1 MSEVSED
8 RQNAVPA
15 TSGRYGEPLAWLS
28 SLAMHACALMLL
40 TVFTVIGPLDKSPL
54 LFTSEPV
61 EEPEPLDDAFR
72 VSKEL
77 SIDIGALS
85 DGGVGDAAAAAPLE
99 AVVPEVALDLQ
110 ALTELGQIPTLEAS
124 TPTLASP
131 DPDDNLLVVG
141 VGAVG
146 TTGSEGAVDWIT
158 GAILQSLE
166 QRPTVVVW
174 LFDRSG
180 SLTAQ
185 REVIGRRF
193 DRVYEELG
201 VAASRGAEGFDPA
214 ENENVD
220 EDEAPLLTTI
230 AAFGADIEF
239 VTRKPTA
246 DLETIKEAVRSIE
259 PDESGAENVFS
270 AVLTA
275 AERHKRYRLQRPR
288 RNVMIVVVTDE
299 AGDDIANVDR
309 AVDYCRKMQTPVYA
323 VGAPAPFGRK
333 ETYVRYVDP
342 DPKYDQTPQYL
353 PVQQGPETLLPERLR
368 LGAFAGDDYDG
379 TFLESGFGPYAL
391 TRLTRETNG
400 SFIAVHPFR
409 VDAGRAERRGED
421 NAIVARLDYFFD
433 QRVMRRYLPD
443 YVPTTEY
450 QKRVTRNN
458 AKRALVEA
466 ASLPWTDKLQNVRR
480 DFPKLDDAQFAEDLT
495 RAQQAAAILG
505 PSLERLVTTL
515 RRGEGDRPKIDE
527 PRWQAGFDLAIGQ
540 ALAAKVRAEGY
551 NGMLAVA
558 KQGMPFT
565 SDKKDTW
572 VIRPAEQI
580 STGSL
585 NQRDAEDAIKYLERV
600 VAEHEGTPWAFL
612 AQRELSTPLGW
623 KWSDEFRN
631 LAEIRQQENNRPP
644 RPERPEPP
652 PKPRR
657 TPKL

>member
-1 MSEVSED
+1 MSEAYQD
-8 RQNAVPA
+8 QPNATA
-15 TSGRYGEPLAWLS
+15 AASGRFSEPLAWLS
-28 SLAMHACALMLL
+28 SLAMHACALICLA
-40 TVFTVIGPLDKSPL
+40 VFTQIAPLDKAPL
-54 LFTSEPV
+54 LFTSPPP

-72 VSKEL
+72 VSEEL

-85 DGGVGDAAAAAPLE
+85 DGGVGDAAASAPLE

-124 TPTLASP
+124 TPSLSSP
-131 DPDDNLLVVG
+131 DPNSNTLVIG

-146 TTGSEGAVDWIT
+146 TTGSEGAIDWLT

-166 QRPTVVVW
+166 QSPTVVVW
-174 LFDRSG
+174 LFDRSE

-185 REVIGRRF
+185 REEIVRRF

-201 VAASRGAEGFDPA
+201 VAATRGAEGFDAA
-214 ENENVD
+214 E
-220 EDEAPLLTTI
+220 EDEAPLLTSI
-230 AAFGADIEF
+230 VAFGEGVEF

-246 DLETIKEAVRSIE
+246 DIEAIKEAVRSIE
-259 PDESGAENVFS
+259 PDESGAENVFG
-270 AVLTA
+270 AVLSA

-288 RNVMIVVVTDE
+288 RNVMLVVVTDE
-299 AGDDIANVDR
+299 AGDDFANIDR
-309 AVDYCRKMQTPVYA
+309 AVAYCRKMQMPVYA
-323 VGAPAPFGRK
+323 VGAPAPFGRR

-353 PVQQGPETLLPERLR
+353 PVQQGPETLFPERLR
-368 LGAFAGDDYDG
+368 LGSFAGDDYDG
-379 TFLESGFGPYAL
+379 TILDSGFGPYAL

-409 VDAGRAERRGED
+409 VDAGRANRRGAD
-421 NAIVARLDYFFD
+421 DTMVARLDYFFD

-450 QKRVTRNN
+450 QKRVSRNG

-466 ASLPWTDKLQNVRR
+466 SAMAWTEKLENVRR
-480 DFPKLDDAQFAEDLT
+480 DFPKLDEAQFAEDLSN
-495 RAQQAAAILG
+495 AQRAAAILE
-505 PSLERLVTTL
+505 PKLAQLVTTL
-515 RRGEGDRPKIDE
+515 RRGEADRPKIDD
-527 PRWQAGFDLAIGQ
+527 PRWQAGYDLALGQ

-551 NGMLAVA
+551 NAMLALA
-558 KQGMPFT
+558 KQGLSFT
-565 SDKKDTW
+565 SEKKDTW
-572 VIRPAEQI
+572 VIRPAEEI

-585 NQRDAEDAIKYLERV
+585 DQREAEDAIRYLKRV

-623 KWSDEFRN
+623 KWNDEFRN
-631 LAEIRQQENNRPP
+631 LAERRQQENNRPP